1 MDFILKVQLGR
12 GEINDLTYNNITRVI
27 SQKVHGKYC
36 QPIIFELVEVPAP
49 LTAQV
54 ADLSTCKGYEHC
66 DISQQQ
72 IEFFFL
78 GTTWM
83 LGRMRF
89 CRISVHFTMSM
100 HLPQDRGRVS
110 A

>member
-27 SQKVHGKYC
+27 SQKVHEKYC

-54 ADLSTCKGYEHC
+54 ADLYTCKGYEHC

-72 IEFFFL
+72 IEGFIFRNHMDVREDEIL
-78 GTTWM
+78 
-83 LGRMRF
+83 
-89 CRISVHFTMSM
+89 
-100 HLPQDRGRVS
+100 QDFS
-110 A
+110 ALYDELASCLKIRDA

>member
-27 SQKVHGKYC
+27 SQKVHEKYC

-54 ADLSTCKGYEHC
+54 ADLSTCKGYEQC

-72 IEFFFL
+72 TEFFF
-78 GTTWM
+78 
-83 LGRMRF
+83 F
-89 CRISVHFTMSM
+89 C
-100 HLPQDRGRVS
+100 
-110 A
+110 